1 MRRFA
6 VFCSEQIDEFKTQKI
21 RMRCTVWKRELYKV
35 SLFLYE
41 DDLHEEMERYTHQRL
56 KPLILRVFPDPLT
69 IVAY

>member
-1 MRRFA
+1 
-6 VFCSEQIDEFKTQKI
+6 
-21 RMRCTVWKRELYKV
+21 MRCTVWKRELYKV